1 MILKEIKYNLHY
13 DDVRGDHI
21 FWSNLTLLPV
31 SALLMIKFITQSI
44 LEKQFR
50 YSDDD
55 ILKYFSC
62 FSQKTGFDNSCKLTP
77 LENSL
82 RLQRNAGPGSVQR
95 LRTEIYN

>member
-13 DDVRGDHI
+13 DDAWGDHI

-31 SALLMIKFITQSI
+31 CALLMIKFITQSI

-55 ILKYFSC
+55 FLKYFSC
-62 FSQKTGFDNSCKLTP
+62 FFF
-77 LENSL
+77 SL
-82 RLQRNAGPGSVQR
+82 RKQALTIHAN
-95 LRTEIYN
+95 